1 MDHWQ
6 VIIAAEGKRM
16 WVPTAVKF
24 YESAYW
30 TIKEN

>member
-6 VIIAAEGKRM
+6 VIIATEGKRM

-24 YESAYW
+24 YESAY
-30 TIKEN
+30 